1 MDFRAPMHASV
12 RSRRWA
18 FAKDQSMNNMHAYE
32 TQVAKLP
39 CGRVI
44 GWRAPEAGYAVFQ
57 PGSQSN

>member
-1 MDFRAPMHASV
+1 MHASV